1 MHPHFTVWLWVRKGV
16 CLYLCV
22 RGCVGLL
29 FIVLDVGCDTFLSLF
44 YEEKFEEFVIF
55 TVWEDLVYYFLR
67 VFMRVGVL
75 FSVNRGG
82 REITGGKYVLWP
94 LRMCIMFSYLFF
106 FSNFL
111 WSVHN
116 GFCVSSWKAQGYEHF
131 LGTFY
136 WESTD
141 NKCRLIENALRTVM
155 KSLRF
160 AESFKTMMCT
170 SGF

>member
-1 MHPHFTVWLWVRKGV
+1 MLAVT
-16 CLYLCV
+16 
-22 RGCVGLL
+22 L
-29 FIVLDVGCDTFLSLF
+29 FCPF

-67 VFMRVGVL
+67 VFMQVCVL
-75 FSVNRGG
+75 FSVNRGD

-106 FSNFL
+106 SNFL

-116 GFCVSSWKAQGYEHF
+116 GFCESSWKAQGYEHF

-136 WESTD
+136 WESAD
-141 NKCRLIENALRTVM
+141 KKCWLIENTLCTVM
-155 KSLRF
+155 KSLWF
-160 AESFKTMMCT
+160 AESFKTMMWTRALHKWVLMKCPYQHQAFFWLPN
-170 SGF
+170 SGRLV